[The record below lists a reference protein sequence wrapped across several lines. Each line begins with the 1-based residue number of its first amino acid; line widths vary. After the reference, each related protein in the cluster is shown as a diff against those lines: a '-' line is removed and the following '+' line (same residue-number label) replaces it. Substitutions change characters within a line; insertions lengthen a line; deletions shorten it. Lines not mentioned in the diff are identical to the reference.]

1 MNRNITMDFNIKTW
15 LECLDCDRKYNVDEL
30 RYSCDC
36 GGTLDVKRNLESVD
50 GEALKELWES
60 RWGMKRGVLSS
71 GVWRY
76 KELILDLPEDQI
88 VTRQEGNTR
97 LYDAGLAGKYAG
109 LKNFL
114 LKHEGENP
122 TGSFKDRGMTCGA
135 TAAKMYNASVVACA
149 STGNTSASMA
159 SYAAVSGM
167 KSVIF
172 IPEGK
177 IAYVKL
183 PQAWAFN
190 GKTLQIEVNFDAAMT
205 LVQEVCK
212 ELNIYLLNSINPFRI
227 EGQKAIGFEILQQLD
242 WEVPDWFIIPGGNL
256 GNNSALSKG
265 LQELYQL
272 GIINKRPRIAV
283 IQASGANPL
292 YTMWKEHTEFKAV
305 KDPDT
310 IATAIKIGNPVS
322 WKKSMR
328 GLEWSNGVVEEVSEQ
343 EIMDA
348 KAMVDAAGIG
358 AEPASCCSVAG
369 AKKLVDAGIIDPDAT
384 VVGILTGNILKDPD
398 AVIGYHQDTLGKM
411 GIKGTYANKP
421 VVIKATIAAV
431 KAALEVQHNAKCTQ
445 KNPPLRRVF
454 YWLYQV

>member
-1 MNRNITMDFNIKTW
+1 MKNIVNTW
-15 LECLDCDRKYNVDEL
+15 LECVHCGKQYDLEKVI
-30 RYSCDC
+30 YSCDC
-36 GGTLDVKRNLESVD
+36 GGILDAKRDLSKLD
-50 GEALKELWES
+50 GKKLKKIWED
-60 RWGMKRGVLSS
+60 RWGMKRGALSS

-76 KELILDLPEDQI
+76 KELILDVADEFI

-97 LYDAGLAGKYAG
+97 LYPAGKAAQYAG
-109 LKNFL
+109 IKDFW

-135 TAAKMYNASVVACA
+135 TAAKIYGASTVACA

-159 SYAAVSGM
+159 SYAVIGGM
-167 KSVIF
+167 KSIIF

-177 IAYVKL
+177 IAYGKL
-183 PQAWAFN
+183 AQALAF
-190 GKTLQIEVNFDAAMT
+190 GGITLQIKGNFDDAME
-205 LVQEVCK
+205 LVQEVCSK
-212 ELNIYLLNSINPFRI
+212 LNIYLLNSINPFRI

-242 WEVPDWFIIPGGNL
+242 WEVPDWFVIPGGNL

-265 LQELYQL
+265 LQELYEL
-272 GIINKRPRIAV
+272 GIINKIPRIAV
-283 IQASGANPL
+283 IQAEGSNPL
-292 YTMWKEHTEFKAV
+292 SRMWKNHTEYIPV

-322 WKKSMR
+322 WEKSLR
-328 GLEWSNGVVEEVSEQ
+328 GLEWCNGVVEDVTEQ

-369 AKKLVDAGIIDPDAT
+369 AKKLVDMGVISPDAK

-398 AVIGYHQDTLGKM
+398 AVIGYHKDTLGEM
-411 GIKGTYANKP
+411 DIRGTYANKP
-421 VVIKATIAAV
+421 QVIEPTLEAV
-431 KAALEVQHNAKCTQ
+431 KAAICG
-445 KNPPLRRVF
+445 R
-454 YWLYQV
+454 

>member
-1 MNRNITMDFNIKTW
+1 MKKIEAALRCVRCGKTYD
-15 LECLDCDRKYNVDEL
+15 LSSVRYN
-30 RYSCDC
+30 CDC
-36 GGTLDVKRNLESVD
+36 GGTLDLVRDLSCVD
-50 GEALKELWES
+50 GGELKALWEK
-60 RWGMKRGVLSS
+60 RWGMRHGVESS

-76 KELILDLPEDQI
+76 RELIFDVPDELV

-97 LYDAGLAGKYAG
+97 LYPAGKAGVYAG
-109 LKNFL
+109 LKNFF

-135 TAAKMYNASVVACA
+135 TAAKFYRARVVACA

-167 KSVIF
+167 ESVIF

-177 IAYVKL
+177 IAYGKL
-183 PQAWAFN
+183 AQALAFG
-190 GKTLQIEVNFDAAMT
+190 GKTLQIRGNFDDAMA
-205 LVQEVCK
+205 LVQQVCR

-227 EGQKAIGFEILQQLD
+227 EGQKAIGFEVLQQLD
-242 WEVPDWFIIPGGNL
+242 WQVPDWFVIPGGNL

-265 LQELYQL
+265 LEELYTL
-272 GIINKRPRIAV
+272 GIIDKIPRIAV
-283 IQASGANPL
+283 IQAEGSAPL
-292 YTMWKEHTEFKAV
+292 VKMWKEHTPFAPV
-305 KDPDT
+305 KNPET

-322 WKKSMR
+322 WEKSLR
-328 GLEWSNGVVEEVSEQ
+328 GLKWSNGVVESVTEQ

-369 AKKLVDAGIIDPDAT
+369 AKKLVEAGVIDPEAK

-398 AVIGYHQDTLGKM
+398 AVIGYHKDELFDHYR
-411 GIKGTYANKP
+411 IRGTFANKP
-421 VVIKATIAAV
+421 QLIDPEIGAV
-431 KAALEVQHNAKCTQ
+431 KKALG
-445 KNPPLRRVF
+445 
-454 YWLYQV
+454 Y